1 MNPVLAREVR
11 QRFRRGRS
19 ATLFTV
25 WLLVIASLAYLIYL
39 AGRAAAQQ
47 FGGFGVGALASNGAL
62 GRTMF
67 ELITS
72 VLLTAVLFIVPGVM
86 ALSIVGERDRLTL
99 KLIQVSQLRPWQIV
113 IGKLLSGLAYVLIL
127 LVAAAPILV
136 LPLLIGG
143 VRFSDALT
151 AFGMVVLVAVVI
163 GSTSLWVSTRAKSAR
178 GAVAGAYLWSFFLA
192 VGTLILLVGE
202 VLLLSP
208 APDDTWGPNGR
219 ELYSTWLNP
228 YIATV
233 SIIDEPI
240 DEQGGLIFSTP
251 FRAVDE
257 LLIRRQG
264 QRSQFAFE
272 ETVAQSFRGD
282 AIGFATEPEG
292 EIHRGPIWV
301 RSVISYLVVIAL
313 TLWLAARTLTVPAP
327 SPLLGFLRRRPARG
341 SPDAAA

>member
-19 ATLFTV
+19 SVLFTV
-25 WLLVIASLAYLIYL
+25 WLVVIASLAYLIYL
-39 AGRAAAQQ
+39 AGRATAQQ
-47 FGGFGVGALASNGAL
+47 FGIFGIGGLAANGAL

-67 ELITS
+67 ELIS
-72 VLLTAVLFIVPGVM
+72 IVLVTAVLFIVPGVM

-113 IGKLLSGLAYVLIL
+113 TGKLGSGLAYVVIM

-143 VRFSDALT
+143 VTFTDAILS
-151 AFGMVVLVAVVI
+151 FGMILLVAVVI
-163 GSTSLWVSTRAKSAR
+163 GSMSLWVSAKAKSTR

-202 VLLLSP
+202 VVLL
-208 APDDTWGPNGR
+208 APSNNDTWGPEGR
-219 ELYSTWLNP
+219 ELYTTWLNP
-228 YIATV
+228 YIAMV
-233 SIIDEPI
+233 SLIDEPI
-240 DEQGGLIFSTP
+240 DEQGGLIFATP

-257 LLIRRQG
+257 LLLRRQG
-264 QRSQFAFE
+264 QQSGIAFQDA
-272 ETVAQSFRGD
+272 VAVGMRGEVFG
-282 AIGFATEPEG
+282 AAEPNG
-292 EIHRGPIWV
+292 ERHRGPVWI
-301 RSVISYLVVIAL
+301 RSVLSYAVLIL
-313 TLWLAARTLTVPAP
+313 ITLRLAARLLTVPERP
-327 SPLLGFLRRRPARG
+327 PRLSFLRRRPSRG